1 MLSIKNLTKIYSGN
15 KKAVDNISLDIQSG
29 EFIAFIGTSGSGK
42 TTALRMINRMIEATD
57 GQIMMNGKDVRN
69 MNPVEL
75 RRSIGYVIQQIGL
88 MPHMTIRENIVLV
101 PKLLKWSKEKKDEK
115 AKELIKLVDLP
126 EEYLDR
132 YPAELSGGQQQR
144 IGVVRALAA
153 EQDIILMDEPF
164 GALDPI
170 TRDTLQDLVKE
181 LQQKLGKTFIFVT
194 HDMDEA
200 IKLADKIC
208 IMSKGKVVQYDTPD
222 NILRYPA
229 NDFVRDFI
237 GQNRLIQDRPN
248 MKSVESAM
256 IKPVTVKADDSLNDA
271 VNIMRTRRVD
281 TIFVVNN
288 QNKLLGFLDIEDIN
302 QGLRARKEL
311 IDTMQRDV
319 YKVHINSKLQ
329 DSVRTILKR
338 NVRNV
343 PVVDNDEHLIGLIT
357 RANLVDIV
365 YDSILGVKNID
376 KNVIQAGQSMGM
388 TKFQLMKDV
397 EMPLALPLIISG
409 IRLSSVYVISWATL
423 ASYVGAGGLGDL
435 VFNGLNLY
443 QPPMIISAAIV
454 VTLLALVIDFILSL
468 VEKWVVPK
476 GLKVS
481 R

>member
-1 MLSIKNLTKIYSGN
+1 MLSIKNLSKVYGGG
-15 KKAVDNISLDIQSG
+15 KKAVNNISLEVESG

-42 TTALRMINRMIEATD
+42 TTALRMINRMIEATE
-57 GQIMMNGKDVRN
+57 GQITINGKDVRK

-75 RRSIGYVIQQIGL
+75 RRKIGYVIQQIGL

-101 PKLLKWSKEKKDEK
+101 PKLLKWSQEKKEKK

-126 EEYLDR
+126 EEFLDR
-132 YPAELSGGQQQR
+132 YPSQLSGGQQQR

-153 EQDIILMDEPF
+153 EQDVILMDEPF

-208 IMSKGKVVQYDTPD
+208 IMSEGQVVQYDTPD
-222 NILRYPA
+222 NILRHPA

-248 MKSVESAM
+248 MRTVKDAM
-256 IKPVTVKADDSLNDA
+256 IKPVTVHADSTLNEA
-271 VNIMRTRRVD
+271 VEIMRARRVD
-281 TIFVVNN
+281 TIFVVGNN
-288 QNKLLGFLDIEDIN
+288 SRLLGYLDIEDIN
-302 QGLRARKEL
+302 QGLRTRKDL
-311 IDTMQRDV
+311 IDMMQRDIYRV
-319 YKVHINSKLQ
+319 RIDSKLQ

-343 PVVDNDEHLIGLIT
+343 PVVDSDGKTLIGLVT

-365 YDSILGVKNID
+365 YDSIWGELD
-376 KNVIQAGQSMGM
+376 E
-388 TKFQLMKDV
+388 DV
-397 EMPLALPLIISG
+397 S
-409 IRLSSVYVISWATL
+409 ATE
-423 ASYVGAGGLGDL
+423 
-435 VFNGLNLY
+435 
-443 QPPMIISAAIV
+443 AAIV
-454 VTLLALVIDFILSL
+454 EPDNVGADI
-468 VEKWVVPK
+468 
-476 GLKVS
+476 
-481 R
+481 

>member
-15 KKAVDNISLDIQSG
+15 KKAVDNISLDIESG

-42 TTALRMINRMIEATD
+42 TTALRMINRMIEATE
-57 GQIMMNGKDVRN
+57 GQITMNGKDVRN
-69 MNPVEL
+69 MNSVEL

-88 MPHMTIRENIVLV
+88 MSHMTIRENIVLV
-101 PKLLKWSKEKKDEK
+101 PKLLKWSKEKKDAK

-208 IMSKGKVVQYDTPD
+208 IMSKWQVVQFDTPD
-222 NILRYPA
+222 NILHHPA

-248 MKSVESAM
+248 MKTVEGAM
-256 IKPVTVKADDSLNDA
+256 IKPVTVKADDSLNDT
-271 VNIMRTRRVD
+271 VNIMRQKRVD

-288 QNKLLGFLDIEDIN
+288 HNKLLGFLDIEDIN
-302 QGLRARKEL
+302 QGLRAGKEL
-311 IDTMQRDV
+311 IDTMQRDI
-319 YKVHINSKLQ
+319 YKVHIDTKLQ
-329 DSVRTILKR
+329 DLVRTILKR

-343 PVVDNDEHLIGLIT
+343 PVVDDSDRLIGLIT

-365 YDSILGVKNID
+365 YDSIWGEEENNNNEHD
-376 KNVIQAGQSMGM
+376 QSYEPNRV
-388 TKFQLMKDV
+388 Q
-397 EMPLALPLIISG
+397 
-409 IRLSSVYVISWATL
+409 
-423 ASYVGAGGLGDL
+423 
-435 VFNGLNLY
+435 
-443 QPPMIISAAIV
+443 
-454 VTLLALVIDFILSL
+454 
-468 VEKWVVPK
+468 
-476 GLKVS
+476 
-481 R
+481 

>member
-15 KKAVDNISLDIQSG
+15 KKAVDNISLDIESG

-57 GQIMMNGKDVRN
+57 GQITMNGKDVRN

-101 PKLLKWSKEKKDEK
+101 PKLLKWSKEKKDSK

-208 IMSKGKVVQYDTPD
+208 IMSKGQVVQYDTPD
-222 NILRYPA
+222 NILRNPA
-229 NDFVRDFI
+229 NDFVKDFI

-248 MKSVESAM
+248 MKTVEGAM
-256 IKPVTVKADDSLNDA
+256 IKPVTVQADDSLNDA
-271 VNIMRTRRVD
+271 VNIMRERRVD

-288 QNKLLGFLDIEDIN
+288 HNKLLGFLDIEDIN

-311 IDTMQRDV
+311 IDTMQRDI
-319 YKVHINSKLQ
+319 YKVHIDSKLQ

-343 PVVDNDEHLIGLIT
+343 PVVGDDNELIGLIT

-365 YDSILGVKNID
+365 YDSIWGESDEGLRNDSSHLNNHPTHNRVQEEQEANVAQESDSHKGANEPDDTQKTGVD
-376 KNVIQAGQSMGM
+376 Q
-388 TKFQLMKDV
+388 
-397 EMPLALPLIISG
+397 
-409 IRLSSVYVISWATL
+409 
-423 ASYVGAGGLGDL
+423 
-435 VFNGLNLY
+435 
-443 QPPMIISAAIV
+443 
-454 VTLLALVIDFILSL
+454 
-468 VEKWVVPK
+468 
-476 GLKVS
+476 
-481 R
+481 

>member
-1 MLSIKNLTKIYSGN
+1 MLSIKNLSKVYGGG
-15 KKAVDNISLDIQSG
+15 KKAVDNISLEVESG

-42 TTALRMINRMIEATD
+42 TTALRMINRMIEATE
-57 GQIMMNGKDVRN
+57 GQITINGKDVRK

-75 RRSIGYVIQQIGL
+75 RRKIGYVIQQIGL

-101 PKLLKWSKEKKDEK
+101 PKLLKWSQEKKEKK

-126 EEYLDR
+126 EEFLDR
-132 YPAELSGGQQQR
+132 YPSQLSGGQQQR

-153 EQDIILMDEPF
+153 EQDVILMDEPF

-208 IMSKGKVVQYDTPD
+208 IMSEGQVIQYDTPD
-222 NILRYPA
+222 NILRHPA

-248 MKSVESAM
+248 MRTVKDAM
-256 IKPVTVKADDSLNDA
+256 IKPVTVHADSTLNEA
-271 VNIMRTRRVD
+271 VEIMRARRVD
-281 TIFVVNN
+281 TIFVVGNN
-288 QNKLLGFLDIEDIN
+288 SRLLGYLDIEDIN
-302 QGLRARKEL
+302 QGLRTHKDL
-311 IDTMQRDV
+311 IDMMQRDIYRV
-319 YKVHINSKLQ
+319 RIDSKLQ

-343 PVVDNDEHLIGLIT
+343 PVVDSDGKTLIGLVT

-365 YDSILGVKNID
+365 YDSIWGELD
-376 KNVIQAGQSMGM
+376 E
-388 TKFQLMKDV
+388 DV
-397 EMPLALPLIISG
+397 
-409 IRLSSVYVISWATL
+409 SVTEDAIVEPDN
-423 ASYVGAGGLGDL
+423 VGAD
-435 VFNGLNLY
+435 
-443 QPPMIISAAIV
+443 I
-454 VTLLALVIDFILSL
+454 
-468 VEKWVVPK
+468 
-476 GLKVS
+476 
-481 R
+481 

>member
-1 MLSIKNLTKIYSGN
+1 MLSIKNLSKVYGGG
-15 KKAVDNISLDIQSG
+15 KKAVDNISLEVESG

-42 TTALRMINRMIEATD
+42 TTALRMINRMIEATE
-57 GQIMMNGKDVRN
+57 GQITINGKDVRK

-75 RRSIGYVIQQIGL
+75 RRKIGYVIQQIGL

-101 PKLLKWSKEKKDEK
+101 PKLLKWSQEKKEKK

-126 EEYLDR
+126 EEFLDR
-132 YPAELSGGQQQR
+132 YPSQLSGGQQQR

-153 EQDIILMDEPF
+153 EQDVILMDEPF

-208 IMSKGKVVQYDTPD
+208 IMSEGQVIQYDTPD
-222 NILRYPA
+222 NILRHPA

-248 MKSVESAM
+248 MRTVKDAM
-256 IKPVTVKADDSLNDA
+256 IKPVTVHADSTLNEA
-271 VNIMRTRRVD
+271 VEIMRARRVD
-281 TIFVVNN
+281 TIFVVGNN
-288 QNKLLGFLDIEDIN
+288 SRLLGYLDIEDIN
-302 QGLRARKEL
+302 QGLRTNKDL
-311 IDTMQRDV
+311 IDMMQRDIYRV
-319 YKVHINSKLQ
+319 RIDSKLQ

-343 PVVDNDEHLIGLIT
+343 PVVDSDGKTLIGLVT

-365 YDSILGVKNID
+365 YDSIWGELD
-376 KNVIQAGQSMGM
+376 E
-388 TKFQLMKDV
+388 DV
-397 EMPLALPLIISG
+397 S
-409 IRLSSVYVISWATL
+409 ATED
-423 ASYVGAGGLGDL
+423 AIVEPDNVGAD
-435 VFNGLNLY
+435 
-443 QPPMIISAAIV
+443 I
-454 VTLLALVIDFILSL
+454 
-468 VEKWVVPK
+468 
-476 GLKVS
+476 
-481 R
+481 